1 MMPASTVAF
10 CNLKGGVGKTSTT
23 FHLAGTLA
31 RGGRRVLL
39 LDVHPQA
46 SLTQG
51 FFGPDAMRA
60 LPREATIAALFG
72 DGLVPDPAELIRP
85 TGFAASLDRPRVRPP
100 DPAQRAR
107 ALALRSRPATP
118 PSATSRPRSGATSTS
133 SSTTALPTSTC
144 AAWAALT
151 AADHLVVPLQA
162 EDFGSQGIAAI
173 LECVDAVQAGP
184 NPGLHLAGYLLTM
197 FNPRLAIH
205 RAYEAMLRR
214 LHGGSVLTTTIPIGA
229 DFKEAVAVRKPI
241 VEHKP
246 KGASAKSIR
255 TLADELLDRVSC
267 TVQNDAPDDSRR
279 VA

>member
-1 MMPASTVAF
+1 MPASTVTL

-31 RGGRRVLL
+31 RDGRRVLL
-39 LDVHPQA
+39 LDVDPQA

-60 LPREATIAALFG
+60 LPRGATIAALFG

-85 TGFAASLDRPRVRPP
+85 TGFAGVSIVPGSGHLTRHNVPEPWLCEADQ
-100 DPAQRAR
+100 QRA
-107 ALALRSRPATP
+107 LRDFAAEVRGHFDVILFDCP
-118 PSATSRPRSGATSTS
+118 PN
-133 SSTTALPTSTC
+133 LHLC
-144 AAWAALT
+144 AWAALT

-173 LECVDAVQAGP
+173 LECVDAVRAGA

-205 RAYEAMLRR
+205 RAYEAMLRQ
-214 LHGGSVLTTTIPIGA
+214 LYGGSVLATTIPIGA

-246 KGASAKSIR
+246 RGASAKSIKA
-255 TLADELLDRVSC
+255 LAEELLARVAC
-267 TVQNDAPDDSRR
+267 TVQGDAADGSRR

>member
-1 MMPASTVAF
+1 MPASTVAL

-23 FHLAGTLA
+23 FHLAGTMA
-31 RGGRRVLL
+31 KEGRRVLL
-39 LDVHPQA
+39 LDADPQA

-60 LPREATIAALFG
+60 LPRDRTIAALFG

-85 TGFAASLDRPRVRPP
+85 AGFGGVSIVPGSGHLTRHNVPEPWLCEADQQRALRDFAAEVRGHFDAILIDCPP
-100 DPAQRAR
+100 NLHLCAWS
-107 ALALRSRPATP
+107 ALV
-118 PSATSRPRSGATSTS
+118 
-133 SSTTALPTSTC
+133 
-144 AAWAALT
+144 

-173 LECVDAVQAGP
+173 LECVDAVRAGP

-205 RAYEAMLRR
+205 RAYEAMLRQ
-214 LHGGSVLTTTIPIGA
+214 LYGDSVLTTTIPIGA
-229 DFKEAVAVRKPI
+229 DFKEAVAVRRPI
-241 VEHKP
+241 VAHKP
-246 KGASAKSIR
+246 RGASARSIKA
-255 TLADELLDRVSC
+255 LADELAARLDY
-267 TVQNDAPDDSRR
+267 TVQGEPADDSRR

>member
-1 MMPASTVAF
+1 MPASTVAL

-23 FHLAGTLA
+23 FHLAGTLG
-31 RGGRRVLL
+31 REGRRVLL
-39 LDVHPQA
+39 LDVDPQA

-72 DGLVPDPAELIRP
+72 DGLVPDPAGLIRP
-85 TGFAASLDRPRVRPP
+85 AGFPGVSIVPGSGHLTRHNVPEPWLCDR
-100 DPAQRAR
+100 DQQF
-107 ALALRSRPATP
+107 ALRDFTAEVGGDFDVILLDCP
-118 PSATSRPRSGATSTS
+118 PN
-133 SSTTALPTSTC
+133 LHLC
-144 AAWAALT
+144 AWAALT
-151 AADHLVVPLQA
+151 AAGHLVVPLQA

-173 LECVDAVQAGP
+173 LECVDAVRAGA

-205 RAYEAMLRR
+205 RAYETMLRQ
-214 LHGGSVLTTTIPIGA
+214 LYGDSVLATTIPIGA
-229 DFKEAVAVRKPI
+229 DFKESVAVRKPV

-246 KGASAKSIR
+246 RGASARSIKA
-255 TLADELLDRVSC
+255 LADELLGRVAY
-267 TVQNDAPDDSRR
+267 TVQGAPADDSRR